1 MEFIGDFMDSAIFRS
16 FLSTASYMHWLKVP
30 FFRLSQQLSQHLDN
44 AKERIQELNLD
55 YMAKKDMT
63 EMIEGVNIL

>member
-1 MEFIGDFMDSAIFRS
+1 VLAVSLLAVEKPLEISTCPLGSAAC
-16 FLSTASYMHWLKVP
+16 LSKNLFFHW
-30 FFRLSQQLSQHLDN
+30 FN
-44 AKERIQELNLD
+44 NNEWERIQELNLD

>member
-1 MEFIGDFMDSAIFRS
+1 MI
-16 FLSTASYMHWLKVP
+16 ASYYLKVP